1 MPWETIDTENFAR
14 KLGVDI
20 DTINAKHE
28 LIDKIKRARKRHGLT
43 QNDVGRLIGKSQSYI
58 AKIESGLAT
67 RNFSFDVLLGI
78 LKKLGYNYKI
88 TTKQVSEPEI
98 LAA

>member
-1 MPWETIDTENFAR
+1 MPWNTIDTEKFAR
-14 KLGVDI
+14 KLGVDV

-28 LIDKIKRARKRHGLT
+28 LIDKIKKARTKHGLT
-43 QNDVGRLIGKSQSYI
+43 QGDLSALIGKSQSYI
-58 AKIESGLAT
+58 AKIESGIAT

-78 LKKLGYNYKI
+78 LKKLGFDFKI
-88 TTKQVSEPEI
+88 TTKKVSDPDS